1 MIISHNW
8 FSWCH
13 AIIWTNN
20 GPLNCR
26 IYASPNFNVKNKMLG
41 ILRMAPRSAENFSTP
56 NNWLHKI
63 NGKIPKKDVF
73 ITSSWCYWI
82 ISRFFYTRMFISLS
96 HVVQRLQHGTR
107 IRDLNL
113 SFIMFILLR
122 MQVLFH
128 ERRPI
133 SQNLPSVEASKYQFA
148 CFKTDQNEIFK
159 AKQNTSFDQ
168 NYYMSLLTVT
178 IIMLLLH

>member
-26 IYASPNFNVKNKMLG
+26 IYASPNFNIKNKMLG

-56 NNWLHKI
+56 NNWLHTR

-73 ITSSWCYWI
+73 ITSSWWYWI
-82 ISRFFYTRMFISLS
+82 ISRFLYKDVYIIVACCTTATIWNTNSRFKFVFHNVHFT
-96 HVVQRLQHGTR
+96 Q
-107 IRDLNL
+107 DE
-113 SFIMFILLR
+113 
-122 MQVLFH
+122 VLFH

-133 SQNLPSVEASKYQFA
+133 SQNLPSVEASKYF
-148 CFKTDQNEIFK
+148 
-159 AKQNTSFDQ
+159 
-168 NYYMSLLTVT
+168 
-178 IIMLLLH
+178 